1 MLTSDDTFQFV
12 PSQDA
17 GTPNIAP
24 LTPQNQPPVQT
35 NRETHLLTIQAGRPL
50 RGEIGS
56 FSTPA
61 LPGDKSLSH
70 RAALLAALAEGESR
84 VENFLVSG
92 VTRAMLDA
100 LTALGVGWVLD
111 GKALTVQGVGLQP
124 QPNLPPVTLQCGN
137 SATTLRLLAGA
148 LAAWGR
154 AAVLDGS
161 PGLRRRPMGRIIE
174 PLQQMGVVISSEQ
187 GCAPLTLSASPRP
200 LRGIE
205 YRLPVASAQLKSC
218 LLLAALTAEGSTIL
232 VEPGPSRDHTER
244 MLRAMG
250 VQVSSTISAP
260 DGLLLTRL
268 EPLRPQVLAPLQ
280 MQLPGDMSAAA
291 FLIVA
296 ALITPGSKITISGVG
311 LNPTRTGLL
320 DTLLEMG
327 AQIEIVN
334 QIEQAGEPL
343 GDLRI
348 RYSRLTG
355 VRMGGERVVRM
366 IDEFPVFAVAAACAR
381 GVTIVADA
389 QELRHK
395 ESDRITALGGEL
407 RQLGVDFREMPD
419 GFMVQG
425 GNALDGGK
433 VNPHGDHRL
442 AMSLAVAGL
451 VAQSPVEVQEA
462 EIIKESF
469 PGFESV
475 LGALGASVAATT
487 TDNSSGNPEFAADK

>member
-1 MLTSDDTFQFV
+1 
-12 PSQDA
+12 
-17 GTPNIAP
+17 
-24 LTPQNQPPVQT
+24 
-35 NRETHLLTIQAGRPL
+35 
-50 RGEIGS
+50 
-56 FSTPA
+56 
-61 LPGDKSLSH
+61 
-70 RAALLAALAEGESR
+70 LAALAEGESR
-84 VENFLVSG
+84 VKNFLVSG

-100 LTALGVGWVLD
+100 LTALGVRWVLD
-111 GKALTVQGVGLQP
+111 GTALTVQGVGLQR

-174 PLQQMGVVISSEQ
+174 PLQQMGVVISAEQ
-187 GCAPLTLSASPRP
+187 GCAPLTLSASSR
-200 LRGIE
+200 LLQGIA
-205 YRLPVASAQLKSC
+205 YRLPIASAQLKSC
-218 LLLAALTAEGSTIL
+218 VLLAALTADGSTTL

-250 VQVSSTISAP
+250 VRVTSTEPAP
-260 DGLLLTRL
+260 AGLLMTRL
-268 EPLRPQVLAPLQ
+268 EPPRPQVLAPLEI
-280 MQLPGDMSAAA
+280 QLPGDMSAAA

-296 ALITPGSKITISGVG
+296 GLITPGSEIAISGVG

-320 DTLLEMG
+320 ESLLEMG
-327 AQIEIVN
+327 AEIEIVN
-334 QIEQAGEPL
+334 QREQAGEPL
-343 GDLRI
+343 GDLNI

-355 VRMGGERVVRM
+355 VRIGGERVVRM

-381 GVTIVADA
+381 GSTVVADA

-395 ESDRITALGGEL
+395 ESDRITALGEEL
-407 RQLGVDFREMPD
+407 RQLGVDFREMAD
-419 GFMVQG
+419 GFVVHGDRALEG
-425 GNALDGGK
+425 GR

-451 VAQSPVEVQEA
+451 VARLPVEIQEA
-462 EIIKESF
+462 EIINESF

-475 LGALGASVAATT
+475 LEALGASVTST
-487 TDNSSGNPEFAADK
+487 RTENSTGKTEFAADV